1 MTEFRHPLYLSN
13 NKGDG
18 QIIVVRKTDPTDLG
32 RKKLETRPPRTT
44 SYSVS
49 NPVSFEEE
57 RRREGVGF
65 PTVPFKI

>member
-1 MTEFRHPLYLSN
+1 MTARQAVDTDEE
-13 NKGDG
+13 
-18 QIIVVRKTDPTDLG
+18 RKNRRRG
-32 RKKLETRPPRTT
+32 PPRTA

-65 PTVPFKI
+65 PTVPFRI